1 MSKTVRIR
9 RIAPPLN
16 VLCSLYAKS
25 GIKLNT
31 DTGVVGD
38 IYCPLIQNYDAVAQ
52 TYLSD
57 RTVIP
62 SVIVPKIKLSAS
74 DGSVSYDNTS
84 TQLTNL
90 KWFIQREDDAVGHD
104 ITTYDADTGRSEWTG
119 KYTIAGSGAERGA
132 ITITKNIPSGFY
144 YTIWFEA
151 YFDDERTG
159 ITNSIHIVTERLQL
173 YTNVNAE
180 SSYSMSLDRPSGEI
194 YNELLDKRIEYDYRS
209 ARGLLSQGEV
219 FQDDG
224 NTYLRRVNIRL
235 RRGSVNLTVNTDF
248 TIKIERLEND
258 GSYTIVTVSDND
270 IESITDN
277 VIIFNLS
284 YFDSCTWKISCMKG
298 NRVLQYQYVGFT
310 RSKDVPDLD
319 IISASTFA
327 SNSGVNMAKAQLTY
341 QNKVMAYPEAYC
353 DIAWS
358 RKSQNGSLMDAGG
371 GENLSID
378 LSDPAILPSSDND
391 LTLSVDVTK
400 RGKVSVLTDTD
411 STLLTDEN
419 GNQLTIN

>member
-1 MSKTVRIR
+1 MSKTTRIR

-16 VLCSLYAKS
+16 VLCSLYTKS

-38 IYCPLIQNYDAVAQ
+38 LYCPLIQNYDTNSQ

-57 RTVIP
+57 RTVIH
-62 SVIVPKIKLSAS
+62 SVVVPKIWLNAA

-90 KWFIQREDDAVGHD
+90 RWFIQREDDAIGHD
-104 ITTYDADTGRSEWTG
+104 ITTYDADTGRSEWAG
-119 KYTIAGSGAERGA
+119 KYTITGSGSERGA
-132 ITITKNIPSGFY
+132 ITITKNVPSGFY
-144 YTIWFEA
+144 YSIWFEA
-151 YFDDERTG
+151 DFDDERTG
-159 ITNSIHIVTERLQL
+159 VTNVIHIVTDRLPI

-224 NTYLRRVNIRL
+224 NTYLRRVNVRL

-248 TIKIERLEND
+248 TIKIERVEND
-258 GSYTIVTVSDND
+258 GSLTIVTASDND
-270 IESITDN
+270 IESITGN
-277 VIIFNLS
+277 VIIFNLLF
-284 YFDSCTWKISCMKG
+284 FDYATWKISCMKG
-298 NRVLQYQYVGFT
+298 DTVLQYQYTGFT
-310 RSKDVPDLD
+310 RNKDVPDLD
-319 IISASTFA
+319 IISASTFS
-327 SNSGVNMAKAQLTY
+327 SNSGINTAKAQLAY
-341 QNKVMAYPEAYC
+341 QNKVMGHPEAYC

-358 RKSQNGSLMDAGG
+358 RKSQSGSLMNAGG
-371 GENLSID
+371 GENLFID
-378 LSDPAILPSSDND
+378 LSDPAVLSSSDNN

>member
-1 MSKTVRIR
+1 MSNTVRFR
-9 RIAPPLN
+9 RIAAPLN
-16 VLCSLYAKS
+16 VLCSLSAKS
-25 GIKLNT
+25 GVKLNT
-31 DTGVVGD
+31 DTGIVGD
-38 IYCPLIQNYDAVAQ
+38 LYCPLIQNYDAVAQ

-62 SVIVPKIKLSAS
+62 SVIVPKIRLTAS
-74 DGSVSYDNTS
+74 DGSVSYDNTAS
-84 TQLTNL
+84 QLTNL
-90 KWFIQREDDAVGHD
+90 KWLIQREDDAVGHD
-104 ITTYDADTGRSEWTG
+104 ITTYDTDTGRNEWTG
-119 KYTIAGSGAERGA
+119 KYTIAGSGPERGT
-132 ITITKNIPSGFY
+132 ITITKNVPSGFY

-151 YFDDERTG
+151 DFDDERTG
-159 ITNSIHIVTERLQL
+159 FTNNIHIVSERKQI

-180 SSYSMSLDRPSGEI
+180 SSYSMSIDRPSGEI
-194 YNELLDKRIEYDYRS
+194 YNELLDKRIEFDYRS

-224 NTYLRRVNIRL
+224 NTYLRRVNVRL

-258 GSYTIVTVSDND
+258 GSYTIVTASDND

-284 YFDSCTWKISCMKG
+284 FFDSATWKISCMRG
-298 NRVLQYQYVGFT
+298 ATTLQYQYVGFT

-327 SNSGVNMAKAQLTY
+327 SNSGVNTAQAQLSY
-341 QNKVMAYPEAYC
+341 QNKIMTYPEAYC

-358 RKSQNGSLMDAGG
+358 RKSQTGSLANAGG
-371 GENLSID
+371 GENISID
-378 LSDPAILPSSDND
+378 LSDPAILPTSDNN
-391 LTLSVDVTK
+391 LTLSVNATK
-400 RGKVSVLTDTD
+400 RGKVSVLTDAD
-411 STLLTDEN
+411 STSLTDEN